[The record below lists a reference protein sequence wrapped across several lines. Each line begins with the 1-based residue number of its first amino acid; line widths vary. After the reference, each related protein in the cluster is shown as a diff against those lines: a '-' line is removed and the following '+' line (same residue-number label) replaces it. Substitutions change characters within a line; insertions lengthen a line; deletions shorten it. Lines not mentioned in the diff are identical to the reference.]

1 MKLTFLGAN
10 HEVTGSCTLLE
21 AAGQR
26 YLIDCGMEQG
36 KDVYENQPI
45 PVAPGEIDGV
55 LATHA
60 HIDHTGL
67 LPLLVRNGFRGR
79 IYATRPTAELCSI
92 MLRDSAHIQEFEA
105 EWKNRKGQR
114 SGAEPVEPMYT
125 IQDAEAAI
133 ALFRGYDY
141 NKEIELAPGIVI
153 RFVDVGHLL
162 GSSSIE
168 IWVTEN
174 GATTKLVFSGDI
186 GNHDQPIIKDP
197 TYLKDAD
204 YVFMES
210 TYGDRSHG
218 PRPDYVGELTKILQ
232 RTFDRGGNVVI
243 PSFAVGRTQELLYF
257 IREIKE
263 KNLVTGHGCF
273 PVYID
278 SPLAIRKDGTW
289 YAYGWDLTGN
299 VTEIFGKAGYL
310 RTVYTYTPY
319 GEATAE
325 GDVTQ
330 PIQWSSEY
338 NDEELGLV
346 YYNYRH
352 LNPHD
357 GRWINRD
364 PIEEQGGWNL
374 FAFAGNSPFLLVDA
388 LGLWKKEAGSETI
401 WSAEKN
407 DTLESLAVN
416 EGRNKGDYVCI
427 WPTEGTRDHGYPRK
441 IKPCDKY
448 DVSNLRLPEQENSVE
463 LLVADDLFDSYKD
476 IFPGIRKDIEGKN
489 VAKFLQKI
497 SQEGKKPITSFIL
510 AGHGGRSSKDG
521 NAFTINSLSRLE
533 KKPSFSRAQQKK
545 GPVRCWFS
553 VVATV
558 MFSGCS
564 SSSFA
569 KQFAREFMRKGTT
582 VAGTNQP
589 IGTFVHPVEGPQI
602 VYGYS
607 NDPKTQDLKEDDY
620 YSSKVW
626 EIFNGNL

>member
-218 PRPDYVGELTKILQ
+218 PRPDYVAELAKILQ

-278 SPLAIRKDGTW
+278 SPLAIEATRIFKDTDSSCFDEETNALLAKGIDPIQFPGLKVSVTSDESRAINTDPVPKVIISASGMCEAGRIRHHLKHNLWRKECTILFVGYQAVNTLGRSLLEGADNVKLFGESIEVQ
-289 YAYGWDLTGN
+289 AEICQLTGLSGHADREGLLKWVN
-299 VTEIFGKAGYL
+299 SFEPKPKRVFIVHGNDEVEDIFAHPATDAARRLVYPGGVSAKQYPAGTRAVRVSFNGGTVYDPLIASLAIDCGVKVTILGADTRTIDGKAFGTML
-310 RTVYTYTPY
+310 LLLPDDPN
-319 GEATAE
+319 EAAKALSYIRSQPNITAE
-325 GDVTQ
+325 EV
-330 PIQWSSEY
+330 EY
-338 NDEELGLV
+338 
-346 YYNYRH
+346 H
-352 LNPHD
+352 
-357 GRWINRD
+357 
-364 PIEEQGGWNL
+364 
-374 FAFAGNSPFLLVDA
+374 A
-388 LGLWKKEAGSETI
+388 
-401 WSAEKN
+401 
-407 DTLESLAVN
+407 
-416 EGRNKGDYVCI
+416 
-427 WPTEGTRDHGYPRK
+427 
-441 IKPCDKY
+441 
-448 DVSNLRLPEQENSVE
+448 
-463 LLVADDLFDSYKD
+463 
-476 IFPGIRKDIEGKN
+476 
-489 VAKFLQKI
+489 
-497 SQEGKKPITSFIL
+497 
-510 AGHGGRSSKDG
+510 
-521 NAFTINSLSRLE
+521 
-533 KKPSFSRAQQKK
+533 
-545 GPVRCWFS
+545 
-553 VVATV
+553 
-558 MFSGCS
+558 
-564 SSSFA
+564 
-569 KQFAREFMRKGTT
+569 
-582 VAGTNQP
+582 
-589 IGTFVHPVEGPQI
+589 
-602 VYGYS
+602 
-607 NDPKTQDLKEDDY
+607 
-620 YSSKVW
+620 
-626 EIFNGNL
+626 

>member
-186 GNHDQPIIKDP
+186 GNLDQPIIKDP

-218 PRPDYVGELTKILQ
+218 PRPDYVAELAKILQ

-278 SPLAIRKDGTW
+278 SPLAIEATRIFKDTDSSCFDEETNALLAKGIDPIQFPGLKVSVTSDESRAINTDPVPKVIISASGMCEAGRIRHHLKHNLWRANSAVVFVGFQSPGTLGRRLLDGVEKVKLFGEEIAVKAKIVNFQGLSSHADHDHLVQWIKAFDPKPTHVFVVHGDEDVAPVFAEELNSLGFHAHAAKFTECYDLAANEMVSEGYISERKRTAQKSRADNL
-289 YAYGWDLTGN
+289 YAKLVAAAESLLEFAKRCKGRPNKDISALTG
-299 VTEIFGKAGYL
+299 EIISL
-310 RTVYTYTPY
+310 
-319 GEATAE
+319 
-325 GDVTQ
+325 
-330 PIQWSSEY
+330 
-338 NDEELGLV
+338 
-346 YYNYRH
+346 
-352 LNPHD
+352 
-357 GRWINRD
+357 
-364 PIEEQGGWNL
+364 IER
-374 FAFAGNSPFLLVDA
+374 F
-388 LGLWKKEAGSETI
+388 
-401 WSAEKN
+401 
-407 DTLESLAVN
+407 
-416 EGRNKGDYVCI
+416 
-427 WPTEGTRDHGYPRK
+427 
-441 IKPCDKY
+441 
-448 DVSNLRLPEQENSVE
+448 
-463 LLVADDLFDSYKD
+463 
-476 IFPGIRKDIEGKN
+476 
-489 VAKFLQKI
+489 
-497 SQEGKKPITSFIL
+497 
-510 AGHGGRSSKDG
+510 
-521 NAFTINSLSRLE
+521 
-533 KKPSFSRAQQKK
+533 
-545 GPVRCWFS
+545 
-553 VVATV
+553 
-558 MFSGCS
+558 
-564 SSSFA
+564 
-569 KQFAREFMRKGTT
+569 RE
-582 VAGTNQP
+582 
-589 IGTFVHPVEGPQI
+589 
-602 VYGYS
+602 
-607 NDPKTQDLKEDDY
+607 
-620 YSSKVW
+620 
-626 EIFNGNL
+626 

>member
-186 GNHDQPIIKDP
+186 GNLDQPIIKDP

-218 PRPDYVGELTKILQ
+218 PRPDYVAELAKILQ

-263 KNLVTGHGCF
+263 KNLITGHGCF

-278 SPLAIRKDGTW
+278 SPLAI
-289 YAYGWDLTGN
+289 
-299 VTEIFGKAGYL
+299 
-310 RTVYTYTPY
+310 
-319 GEATAE
+319 EATRIFKDTDSSCFDEETNALLAK
-325 GDVTQ
+325 GID
-330 PIQWSSEY
+330 PIQFGIIMVL
-338 NDEELGLV
+338 NCGIGLLTPPV
-346 YYNYRH
+346 
-352 LNPHD
+352 
-357 GRWINRD
+357 GAV
-364 PIEEQGGWNL
+364 L
-374 FAFAGNSPFLLVDA
+374 FIGSAVAKRPMEKVVKATLPFYLCMFIALLLLTFVPD
-388 LGLWKKEAGSETI
+388 I
-401 WSAEKN
+401 
-407 DTLESLAVN
+407 SLAIPKLL
-416 EGRNKGDYVCI
+416 GGYV
-427 WPTEGTRDHGYPRK
+427 
-441 IKPCDKY
+441 
-448 DVSNLRLPEQENSVE
+448 S
-463 LLVADDLFDSYKD
+463 
-476 IFPGIRKDIEGKN
+476 
-489 VAKFLQKI
+489 
-497 SQEGKKPITSFIL
+497 PITNPL
-510 AGHGGRSSKDG
+510 
-521 NAFTINSLSRLE
+521 
-533 KKPSFSRAQQKK
+533 
-545 GPVRCWFS
+545 GPVF
-553 VVATV
+553 
-558 MFSGCS
+558 
-564 SSSFA
+564 
-569 KQFAREFMRKGTT
+569 
-582 VAGTNQP
+582 
-589 IGTFVHPVEGPQI
+589 IH
-602 VYGYS
+602 
-607 NDPKTQDLKEDDY
+607 
-620 YSSKVW
+620 
-626 EIFNGNL
+626 